1 MDKEASIFL
10 GGMLSDIDI
19 KSFWGKGINIFTS
32 ETGELA
38 FNLEKQLQLG
48 SIDLRFRHE
57 YSKIKLSEHE
67 ILTYEMLKQHDY
79 TNPSELKSDEKLR
92 ILPGEIIFTTT
103 LETVQFSE
111 QFAGIITGRSSI
123 ARLGIMV
130 HCCQEFINPGHGQP
144 IPLQIINLSPC
155 VVELDLTSPIC
166 QLVIFKLRSPASGR
180 YKDDINSKYANE
192 TNPQPSKIYEEMPE
206 QSSEMPEQSSEKK
219 ISTLKNQGVMKS
231 VIKKYF
237 LPFFPSII
245 MLLLVTPFLKY
256 YVNNKSLL
264 DIWGAIQNM
273 SGTVIIGIIVTI
285 IYIWIKRSDK

>member
-1 MDKEASIFL
+1 MDKGENIFF
-10 GGMLSDIDI
+10 GGILSDIDI

-38 FNLEKQLQLG
+38 FHLEKQLQLG
-48 SIDLRFRHE
+48 SIDLHFRHE
-57 YSKIKLSEHE
+57 YSKIRLSKNEV
-67 ILTYEMLKQHDY
+67 LTYEMLKQHDY
-79 TNPSELKSDEKLR
+79 TKPSELKNGENLH

-111 QFAGIITGRSSI
+111 EFAGIITGRSSI

-155 VVELDLTSPIC
+155 AVELDLRIPIC
-166 QLVIFKLRSPASGR
+166 QLVIFKLRTPASGR

-192 TNPQPSKIYEEMPE
+192 TCPQPSKIYEEIPE
-206 QSSEMPEQSSEKK
+206 QSSKKMIGSTVDSIRNQST
-219 ISTLKNQGVMKS
+219 IKS
-231 VIKKYF
+231 VIQRYL

-245 MLLLVTPFLKY
+245 MLLLVTPFFNN
-256 YVNNKSLL
+256 YVNNRSLL

-273 SGTVIIGIIVTI
+273 PGTFVIGIIVVI
-285 IYIWIKRSDK
+285 NYIRSKRGDV

>member
-1 MDKEASIFL
+1 MDKGENIFF
-10 GGMLSDIDI
+10 GGILSDIDI

-38 FNLEKQLQLG
+38 FHLEKQLQLG
-48 SIDLRFRHE
+48 SIDLHFRHE
-57 YSKIKLSEHE
+57 YSKIRLSKNEV
-67 ILTYEMLKQHDY
+67 LTYEMLKQHDY
-79 TNPSELKSDEKLR
+79 TKPSELKNGENLH

-111 QFAGIITGRSSI
+111 EFAGIITGRSSI

-155 VVELDLTSPIC
+155 AVELDLRIPIC
-166 QLVIFKLRSPASGR
+166 QLVIFKLRTPASGR

-192 TNPQPSKIYEEMPE
+192 TCPQPSKIYEEIPE
-206 QSSEMPEQSSEKK
+206 QSSKKMIGSTVDSIRNQST
-219 ISTLKNQGVMKS
+219 IKS
-231 VIKKYF
+231 VIQRYL

-245 MLLLVTPFLKY
+245 MLLLVTPFFNN
-256 YVNNKSLL
+256 YVNNRSLL

-273 SGTVIIGIIVTI
+273 PGTVVIGIIVVI
-285 IYIWIKRSDK
+285 IYIWSKRGDV

>member
-1 MDKEASIFL
+1 MDKGENIFF
-10 GGMLSDIDI
+10 GGILSDIDI

-48 SIDLRFRHE
+48 SIDLHFRHE
-57 YSKIKLSEHE
+57 YSKIRLSKNEV
-67 ILTYEMLKQHDY
+67 LTYEMLKQHDY
-79 TNPSELKSDEKLR
+79 TKPSELKNGENLH

-111 QFAGIITGRSSI
+111 EFAGIITGRSSI

-155 VVELDLTSPIC
+155 AVELDLRIPIC
-166 QLVIFKLRSPASGR
+166 QLVIFKLRTPASGR

-192 TNPQPSKIYEEMPE
+192 TCPQPSKIYEEIPE
-206 QSSEMPEQSSEKK
+206 KSSKKMIGSTVDSIRNQST
-219 ISTLKNQGVMKS
+219 IKS
-231 VIKKYF
+231 VIQRYL

-245 MLLLVTPFLKY
+245 MLLLVTPVFNN
-256 YVNNKSLL
+256 YVNNRSLL

-273 SGTVIIGIIVTI
+273 PGTVVIGIIVVI
-285 IYIWIKRSDK
+285 IYIWSKRGDV